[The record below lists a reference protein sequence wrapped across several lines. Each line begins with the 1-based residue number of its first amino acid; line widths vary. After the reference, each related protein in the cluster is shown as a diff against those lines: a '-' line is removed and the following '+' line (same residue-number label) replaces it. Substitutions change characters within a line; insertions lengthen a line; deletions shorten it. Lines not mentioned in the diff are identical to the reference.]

1 MVMSRKGTNPNCS
14 CVWLRTQ
21 GLDQPSACLTFLLSV
36 CLTLCPCTS
45 TTHSSYVPFV
55 RTLCGPTSV
64 HDCTHSVRPD
74 HSTLSP
80 SVHSVSR
87 ALHSMTLSR
96 EPSTLSLDHC
106 RTAGVRAGVRARG
119 GGTYPILGTLS
130 LDHWTVSADYATPMQ
145 RLCNAYATPMQR
157 LTMQSPAAW
166 HYAITC
172 MYAASSGARASRA
185 ATGCCAPLP
194 DTAVNELAAFP
205 GISIANPGQVL
216 SASHTS
222 KVHHTSASHTCA
234 KPECIT
240 HKQSQ

>member
-1 MVMSRKGTNPNCS
+1 MRHDWSCQGRAPIQIAPACGCARRDWISRRHVLPFFCRS
-14 CVWLRTQ
+14 VLPCVHAPQQRTLRTYPLYVRFVVQ
-21 GLDQPSACLTFLLSV
+21 RACMTARTRSARTTRLCLDQS
-36 CLTLCPCTS
+36 
-45 TTHSSYVPFV
+45 
-55 RTLCGPTSV
+55 
-64 HDCTHSVRPD
+64 
-74 HSTLSP
+74 
-80 SVHSVSR
+80 
-87 ALHSMTLSR
+87 TLSR

-222 KVHHTSASHTCA
+222 KASNDIQGL
-234 KPECIT
+234 PP
-240 HKQSQ
+240 